1 MTLLLR
7 WRFPGPQV
15 TLRWRGADRI
25 LAVQLAAN
33 PDAPIA
39 AIIGPAGLA
48 GPAGPAGPAY
58 DLDNA
63 VIDGGTFN

>member
-7 WRFPGPQV
+7 WRMPDPPL
-15 TLRWRGADRI
+15 TLMWRGADETI
-25 LAVQLAAN
+25 AQAAVAN
-33 PDAPIA
+33 PAAPVA
-39 AIIGPAGLA
+39 AIIGPV
-48 GPAGPAGPAY
+48 GPAGPSF